1 MPFADMSFRSRKAT
15 QQNSAIPY
23 APMGDERFRQLMN
36 EMSAAFSQAD
46 DGEEKRRQA
55 RERERQH
62 EQWLAQRNA
71 AILEI
76 VATMRQHGMSIQDL
90 L

>member
-1 MPFADMSFRSRKAT
+1 MPFVDKSFRSRTAA
-15 QQNSAIPY
+15 QQISALPY
-23 APMGDERFRQLMN
+23 VPMGDERFRQLMN

-55 RERERQH
+55 RARERQH

-76 VATMRQHGMSIQDL
+76 VATMRRYGVSIQDL

>member
-1 MPFADMSFRSRKAT
+1 
-15 QQNSAIPY
+15 
-23 APMGDERFRQLMN
+23 MN

-76 VATMRQHGMSIQDL
+76 VATMRQHGESVQDL

>member
-1 MPFADMSFRSRKAT
+1 
-15 QQNSAIPY
+15 
-23 APMGDERFRQLMN
+23 MGDERFRQLIN

>member
-1 MPFADMSFRSRKAT
+1 MPFADKSFRSRKAT
-15 QQNSAIPY
+15 QQNSALPY
-23 APMGDERFRQLMN
+23 VPMGDERFRQLMN

-55 RERERQH
+55 RERQN

-76 VATMRQHGMSIQDL
+76 VATMRQHGMRIQDL

>member
-1 MPFADMSFRSRKAT
+1 MPFADKSFRSRKAT
-15 QQNSAIPY
+15 QQNSALPY
-23 APMGDERFRQLMN
+23 VPMGDERFRQLMS
-36 EMSAAFSQAD
+36 EMSTAFSQAD

-55 RERERQH
+55 RERERQR
-62 EQWLAQRNA
+62 EQWLALRNA

-76 VATMRQHGMSIQDL
+76 VATMRRHGVSIQDL